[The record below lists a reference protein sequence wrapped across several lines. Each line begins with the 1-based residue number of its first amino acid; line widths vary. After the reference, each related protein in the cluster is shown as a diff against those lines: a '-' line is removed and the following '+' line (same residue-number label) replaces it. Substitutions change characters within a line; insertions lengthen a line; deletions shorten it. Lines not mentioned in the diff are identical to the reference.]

1 MESSSPSRV
10 LIVAHQTATTQA
22 LLDAVRERAAR
33 GAASFTLVV
42 PAAVHGLQ
50 RLDPEDPGNDDVVA
64 AQAVV
69 EHAVPLLAQA
79 AAPAPVDGIV
89 GSPVPLTAVMDAIN
103 QRGFDEVIVSTL
115 PHHLSRWLRL
125 DLPHKIG
132 GLGLPVTTVTARSG
146 APEGAVPAA

>member
-1 MESSSPSRV
+1 MESASPSRV

-33 GAASFTLVV
+33 GPSTFTLVV
-42 PAAVHGLQ
+42 PAAVHGLAK
-50 RLDPEDPGNDDVVA
+50 LDPEDPGEADQEA

-69 EHAVPLLAQA
+69 DRAVPRLQEA
-79 AAPAPVDGIV
+79 AAPAPVDGFV
-89 GSPVPLTAVMDAIN
+89 GSPIALTAVMDAIN
-103 QRGFDEVIVSTL
+103 EKGFDEVIVSTL

-132 GLGLPVTTVTARSG
+132 GLGLPVTTVTAKSG
-146 APEGAVPAA
+146 SPEGAVPAA

>member
-1 MESSSPSRV
+1 MESASPSRV

-22 LLDAVRERAAR
+22 LLDAVRERADR
-33 GAASFTLVV
+33 GPSTFTLVV

-50 RLDPEDPGNDDVVA
+50 RVVDPEDADRDA
-64 AQAVV
+64 AQAVLD
-69 EHAVPLLAQA
+69 HALPLLREA
-79 AAPAPVDGIV
+79 ATPASVDGMVGAPA
-89 GSPVPLTAVMDAIN
+89 PLTAVMDAIN
-103 QRGFDEVIVSTL
+103 LRGFDEVIVSTL

-146 APEGAVPAA
+146 IPEGAVPAT